1 MSFRPDEL
9 RAYRQYLTAS
19 GRCHRCP
26 QPAELR
32 QDGRVSY
39 LCRACKL
46 ETAERAREQMRRSRV
61 TRAFLVVWYA
71 LLPAGLCVDC
81 QQPKER
87 FHPLRCAKCR
97 RKVA

>member
-1 MSFRPDEL
+1 MSFSPSEH
-9 RAYRQYLTAS
+9 RAHRRYLTLA
-19 GRCHRCP
+19 GACHRCQ
-26 QPAELR
+26 QPAEVR
-32 QDGRVSY
+32 PDGRVSY

-46 ETAERAREQMRRSRV
+46 KTAARAREQMRRSRV

-87 FHPLRCAKCR
+87 FHPLRCGKCR